1 MCDRTHVRS
10 RQLLD
15 ILDNDTK
22 RCLLASMPSDVLLAS
37 YAVLSKQTKS
47 EAAEHI
53 MEDDF
58 FLTSWAGHERPSTSL
73 RTMHHPHS
81 ILRSVLSQKATVRL
95 GSFSL
100 NLEQLR
106 SAAATSATLV
116 ICPHMLVP
124 TPSSLLAVGP
134 KALKPLLTIVAHVA
148 MSPGS
153 VVTKVRLQTQNDV
166 ASETDESSGEED
178 DQAANGRLVDV
189 RLPAVARGEE
199 VHYPDL
205 YRCSSWCINSVS
217 EPSER
222 LNVWSARLITE
233 LLAAVVA
240 RKGEAPFLTAL
251 EFDGIARADGISR
264 RFEGALSR
272 AEFALTSML
281 CAMRPCGAPHVTSL
295 SIGECAFAGAS
306 SLAALCTLIETGGLP
321 SLRTI
326 RCDTDD
332 PAPILRALGSPRAP
346 AVRTQEG
353 ALSCFTALLQE
364 TPQLHSLNL
373 LHCCNEGFSYPP
385 RADNSFDAAEL
396 EKLVRVAASR
406 GVSLCG
412 PFDLG
417 TEAWGGPSDGL
428 PHGVRGL
435 ACNVWQKQDASADT
449 CVEKLNTT
457 LVEAALRLI
466 PGVDDTANYAQ
477 QVAKAIMMAS
487 PDDD

>member
-281 CAMRPCGAPHVTSL
+281 CAMRPMRRTSRD
-295 SIGECAFAGAS
+295 I
-306 SLAALCTLIETGGLP
+306 ALDW
-321 SLRTI
+321 R
-326 RCDTDD
+326 
-332 PAPILRALGSPRAP
+332 
-346 AVRTQEG
+346 
-353 ALSCFTALLQE
+353 
-364 TPQLHSLNL
+364 
-373 LHCCNEGFSYPP
+373 
-385 RADNSFDAAEL
+385 
-396 EKLVRVAASR
+396 VRVCWRVVIGRPVHADRDGGAA
-406 GVSLCG
+406 V
-412 PFDLG
+412 
-417 TEAWGGPSDGL
+417 
-428 PHGVRGL
+428 
-435 ACNVWQKQDASADT
+435 
-449 CVEKLNTT
+449 
-457 LVEAALRLI
+457 
-466 PGVDDTANYAQ
+466 
-477 QVAKAIMMAS
+477 S
-487 PDDD
+487 PDDPL